1 MGTWLVSWKGSWEGC
16 GCGGWW
22 GSSDGMTYRQQVRRR
37 LVSRPEQEMLGD
49 WRSAGWSADTRR
61 LGWRTPKG
69 ARSAG
74 MSTALPVSL
83 RLSIAAC
90 TTEVGWQIAWGW
102 GSGPVVRQS
111 CSLGHGSS
119 GAMAMLARLDGDFAF
134 VICDLNERT
143 VIAASDPMGMRALF
157 YCHRSGQGFAFS
169 TCPEA
174 LARWVGL
181 DPRIPE
187 SRLLEP
193 LFGTE
198 PLAHFEPEVRGISR
212 MPAAHV
218 GYACIEGMH
227 TDRYWSP
234 GAVRP
239 SLAEGAIDGW
249 IEALRW
255 HVSDAVRKRLDD
267 GVIAGLTFSGGLDS
281 SAILTF
287 SCSMAPERVT
297 TYSAVDRGN
306 PDCPETTA
314 IDRVLAT
321 KRVRSVQVDVA
332 DMHAYG
338 ALALQLVAAAPR
350 FVAGRNGFL
359 AMFDHMAAGSG
370 ADVMMNGLDAD
381 CLFGYGGLI
390 ERQVTTG
397 GYKQALHDARKLDRL
412 SGGPWMVP
420 EVRRARLTARLPW
433 ALRLQVRSLRS
444 RLAESRRLHDAL
456 LRNDVVKRLQLRSRF
471 RAMRQLTRQAV
482 PLQRHVP
489 ASDLMN
495 PYTLDGIGR
504 FQHSNPSLR
513 YRDALPLSG
522 SRPYRLR
529 CMDPAGTADA
539 AWPSE
544 VDFAQGNGP
553 CATARCDLARRQ
565 VPSRL
570 ALRSGHAGTCAGADG
585 SGFSWQWAGNGCV
598 HRPRSL
604 LGGGGALEIR
614 ADGSGVGAE
623 DGAAAGVLATT

>member
-1 MGTWLVSWKGSWEGC
+1 
-16 GCGGWW
+16 
-22 GSSDGMTYRQQVRRR
+22 
-37 LVSRPEQEMLGD
+37 
-49 WRSAGWSADTRR
+49 
-61 LGWRTPKG
+61 
-69 ARSAG
+69 
-74 MSTALPVSL
+74 
-83 RLSIAAC
+83 
-90 TTEVGWQIAWGW
+90 
-102 GSGPVVRQS
+102 
-111 CSLGHGSS
+111 
-119 GAMAMLARLDGDFAF
+119 
-134 VICDLNERT
+134 
-143 VIAASDPMGMRALF
+143 MRALKE
-157 YCHRSGQGFAFS
+157 C
-169 TCPEA
+169 
-174 LARWVGL
+174 
-181 DPRIPE
+181 IPIVIG
-187 SRLLEP
+187 R
-193 LFGTE
+193 
-198 PLAHFEPEVRGISR
+198 A
-212 MPAAHV
+212 
-218 GYACIEGMH
+218 
-227 TDRYWSP
+227 

-281 SAILTF
+281 SAILAF

-306 PDCPETTA
+306 PGCPETTA

-456 LRNDVVKRLQLRSRF
+456 LRNDVVKRLQLRSRL

-504 FQHSNPSLR
+504 FHTRTRHYGIEMRCPFLDRALIDFAAWIPLELR
-513 YRDALPLSG
+513 MRHG
-522 SRPYRLR
+522 RLKWILR
-529 CMDPAGTADA
+529 KAMDPVLPHDVTWRGDKFH
-539 AWPSE
+539 PGSHFDRVMLE
-544 VDFAQGNGP
+544 PVLEQMVRDF
-553 CATARCDLARRQ
+553 
-565 VPSRL
+565 
-570 ALRSGHAGTCAGADG
+570 HG
-585 SGFSWQWAGNGCV
+585 SGPATDAFID
-598 HRPRSL
+598 RDRF
-604 LGGGGALEIR
+604 LE
-614 ADGSGVGAE
+614 
-623 DGAAAGVLATT
+623 AAARWKSGQMEAVWELKMVLLLEYWLQHNDHRVAWGC